1 MEMKKKSRIR
11 ISFCIFLVLSL
22 LLVVSCGFMN
32 DPSAKTAQE
41 FVEKYSKAYSNSST
55 DLIVKMTE
63 FGKGQTEESLKDE
76 TKKDIDAKGFGYVA
90 WSNTRYISEQD
101 RGNYIRVNVE
111 VKGAQTSIVLIK
123 RDGTLKLAQNPGD
136 FE

>member
-1 MEMKKKSRIR
+1 MEMKKNNGISK
-11 ISFCIFLVLSL
+11 SFCIFLVLSL
-22 LLVVSCGFMN
+22 LLVVSCGALS
-32 DPSAKTAQE
+32 DPSAKTAPE
-41 FVEKYSKAYSNSST
+41 FVEKYSKAYSNGNA

-63 FGKGQTEESLKDE
+63 LGKGQTEESLKEE

-90 WSNTRYISEQD
+90 WSNTRYVLDQD

-111 VKGAQTSIVLIK
+111 IRGAKSSIVLIK
-123 RDGTLKLAQNPGD
+123 RDGMLKLAQNPSD

>member
-1 MEMKKKSRIR
+1 MEMKKKCRIR
-11 ISFCIFLVLSL
+11 ISFCIFLVLGL
-22 LLVVSCGFMN
+22 LLVVSCGFMS

-41 FVEKYSKAYSNSST
+41 FVEKYSKAYSNGNT

-63 FGKGQTEESLKDE
+63 LGKGQTEESLKDE
-76 TKKDIDAKGFGYVA
+76 TQKDIDAKGFGYVA
-90 WSNTRYISEQD
+90 WSNTRYLSEQD
-101 RGNYIRVNVE
+101 RANYIRVNVE